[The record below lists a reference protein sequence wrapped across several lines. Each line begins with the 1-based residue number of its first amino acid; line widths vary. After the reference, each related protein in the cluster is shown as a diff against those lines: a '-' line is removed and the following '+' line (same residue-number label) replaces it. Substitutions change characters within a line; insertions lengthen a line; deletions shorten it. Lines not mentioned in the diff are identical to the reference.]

1 MANAAEYAQWITNNA
16 DKKGTPEFNTV
27 ANAYQAARIQEQ
39 QASKPSGSLMD
50 TIKSGVSQV
59 KELFPQNNEEYL
71 ALKAKMGNVNSE
83 ENLKRNYETALGFL
97 PAQGVGQITTKL
109 FPGIAETV
117 AGAAKQTIPERLMQ
131 ASLKPLQKQLE
142 SGQAKT
148 AIQTLLKE
156 DVNPTL
162 TKTIFGKGI
171 DTLQAKVDT
180 LNSQIVNIIK
190 DSKRTVN
197 KSEVVAYLDDLEKN
211 ALNNALPAGDLAAIQ
226 AARQEFLSHPLLKN
240 MEEIPVQLAQKLK
253 TGTYKSL
260 GEKAYGELKSA
271 TVESGKTLARG
282 LKDLIGK
289 AEPGV
294 LGLNKESQAL
304 YDTLDVAERRA
315 LMEANK
321 DIAGLSTLSKDMKNQ
336 IAMMADRS
344 ANFKALL
351 ARTIY
356 KAGKTGEKYSG
367 LLGKEIPYTSTTG
380 KELIPPLLVKGG
392 GLLSQFNE

>member
-1 MANAAEYAQWITNNA
+1 MATAAEYAQWITENA
-16 DKKGTPEFNTV
+16 DKKGTPEFTTV
-27 ANAYQAARIQEQ
+27 ANAYQAAKIKEQ
-39 QASKPSGSLMD
+39 QGSKPSGSLVD
-50 TIKSGVSQV
+50 TIKSGISDI
-59 KELFPQNNEEYL
+59 KELFPQNREEYL
-71 ALKAKMGNVNSE
+71 ALKAKMGTPTQE
-83 ENLKRNYETALGFL
+83 QMLKEGYQTAINFL
-97 PAQGVGQITTKL
+97 PASGVGQVTTKL
-109 FPGIAETV
+109 FPGIAEIV
-117 AGAAKQTIPERLMQ
+117 KRTIPERLMQ
-131 ASLKPLQKQLE
+131 SALKPTLKQLE
-142 SGQAKT
+142 TGQADT

-180 LNSQIVNIIK
+180 LNSQIVDIIK
-190 DSKRTVN
+190 NSKGTVN
-197 KSEVVAYLDDLEKN
+197 KSQVVAYLDDLEKN
-211 ALNNALPAGDLAAIQ
+211 ALNSALPAGDIAAIQ

-240 MEEIPVQLAQKLK
+240 IEEIPIQLAQKLK
-253 TGTYKSL
+253 VGTYKSL
-260 GEKAYGELKSA
+260 GEKAYGELKGA
-271 TVESGKTLARG
+271 TIESGKTLARG

-315 LMEANK
+315 FMEANK

-344 ANFKALL
+344 APFKALL

-356 KAGKTGEKYSG
+356 KAGKAGEKYSG

>member
-1 MANAAEYAQWITNNA
+1 MATAAEYAQWITENA

-27 ANAYQAARIQEQ
+27 ANAYQAAKIKEGQV
-39 QASKPSGSLMD
+39 SKPSGSLVD
-50 TIKSGVSQV
+50 TIKSGISQV
-59 KELFPQNNEEYL
+59 KELFPQNPQEKAALQEKIGNIKPEEYYQV
-71 ALKAKMGNVNSE
+71 AQN
-83 ENLKRNYETALGFL
+83 FL
-97 PAQGVGQITTKL
+97 PVTGVGQVTTKL

-117 AGAAKQTIPERLMQ
+117 KRTIPETLMQ
-131 ASLKPLQKQLE
+131 SALKPTLKQLE
-142 SGQAKT
+142 TGQADT

-180 LNSQIVNIIK
+180 LNSQIVDIIK
-190 DSKRTVN
+190 NSKGTVN
-197 KSEVVAYLDDLEKN
+197 KSQVVAYLDDLEKN
-211 ALNNALPAGDLAAIQ
+211 ALNSALPAGDIAAIQ

-240 MEEIPVQLAQKLK
+240 IEEIPVQLAQKLK
-253 TGTYKSL
+253 IGTYKSL
-260 GEKAYGELKSA
+260 GEKAYGELKGA
-271 TVESGKTLARG
+271 TIESGKTLARG

-289 AEPGV
+289 VEPGV

-315 LMEANK
+315 FMEANK

-344 ANFKALL
+344 APFKALL

>member
-1 MANAAEYAQWITNNA
+1 MATAAEYAQWITENA
-16 DKKGTPEFNTV
+16 DKKGTPEFTTV
-27 ANAYQAARIQEQ
+27 ANAYQAAKIKEQ
-39 QASKPSGSLMD
+39 QGSKPSGSLVES
-50 TIKSGVSQV
+50 IKSGISQV
-59 KELFPQNNEEYL
+59 KELFPQNPQEKAALQEKIGNIKPEEYYQV
-71 ALKAKMGNVNSE
+71 AQN
-83 ENLKRNYETALGFL
+83 FL
-97 PAQGVGQITTKL
+97 PVTGVGQVTSKL
-109 FPGIAETV
+109 FPGVAETV
-117 AGAAKQTIPERLMQ
+117 KRTIPETLMQ
-131 ASLKPLQKQLE
+131 SALKPTLKQLE
-142 SGQAKT
+142 TGQADT

-180 LNSQIVNIIK
+180 LNSQIVDIIK
-190 DSKRTVN
+190 KSKGTVN
-197 KSEVVAYLDDLEKN
+197 KSQVVAYLDDLEKN
-211 ALNNALPAGDLAAIQ
+211 ALNSALPAGDIAAIQ

-240 MEEIPVQLAQKLK
+240 IEEIPVQLAQKLK
-253 TGTYKSL
+253 VGTYKSL
-260 GEKAYGELKSA
+260 GEKAYGELKGA
-271 TVESGKTLARG
+271 TIESGKTLARG

-315 LMEANK
+315 FMEANK

-344 ANFKALL
+344 APFKALL

-356 KAGKTGEKYSG
+356 KAGKAGEKYSG

>member
-1 MANAAEYAQWITNNA
+1 MANAAEYAQWITDNA

-27 ANAYQAARIQEQ
+27 ANAYQAAKIQEQ
-39 QASKPSGSLMD
+39 QASKPSGSLID
-50 TIKSGVSQV
+50 SIRSGVSQV

-71 ALKAKMGNVNSE
+71 ALKAKMGNPTQE
-83 ENLKRNYETALGFL
+83 QMLKEGYQTAINFL
-97 PAQGVGQITTKL
+97 PVSGVGQVTNKL
-109 FPGIAETV
+109 FPGIVE
-117 AGAAKQTIPERLMQ
+117 AAKRTIPEKLMQ
-131 ASLKPLQKQLE
+131 SALKPTIKQLE
-142 SGQAKT
+142 TGQANT

-180 LNSQIVNIIK
+180 LNSQIVDIIK
-190 DSKRTVN
+190 NSKGTVN
-197 KSEVVAYLDDLEKN
+197 KSQVVGYLDDLEKN

-253 TGTYKSL
+253 VGTYKSL

-392 GLLSQFNE
+392 GLLSQFNQ

>member
-27 ANAYQAARIQEQ
+27 ANAYQAAKIQEQ

-50 TIKSGVSQV
+50 TIRSGVSDI
-59 KELFPQNNEEYL
+59 KELFPQNHEEYL
-71 ALKAKMGNVNSE
+71 ALRAKIGNPTRDE
-83 ENLKRNYETALGFL
+83 MLKEYSQIGLNFAS
-97 PAQGVGQITTKL
+97 PSGVGQITNKL
-109 FPGIAETV
+109 FPGIVE
-117 AGAAKQTIPERLMQ
+117 AAKRTIPEKLMQ
-131 ASLKPLQKQLE
+131 SALKPTIKQLE
-142 SGQAKT
+142 TGQANT

-180 LNSQIVNIIK
+180 LNSQIVDIIK
-190 DSKRTVN
+190 NSKGTVN
-197 KSEVVAYLDDLEKN
+197 KSQVVAYLDDLEKN

-253 TGTYKSL
+253 VGTYKSL

>member
-1 MANAAEYAQWITNNA
+1 MASAAEYAQWITENA

-27 ANAYQAARIQEQ
+27 ANAYQAAKIKEQ
-39 QASKPSGSLMD
+39 QASKPSGSIMD
-50 TIKSGVSQV
+50 TIQSGISQV
-59 KELFPQNNEEYL
+59 KELFPQNPQEKAALQQKIGNVKPEEYYQI
-71 ALKAKMGNVNSE
+71 AQN
-83 ENLKRNYETALGFL
+83 FL
-97 PAQGVGQITTKL
+97 PAAGVGQVTTKL
-109 FPGIAETV
+109 FPGIAEAVTSTV
-117 AGAAKQTIPERLMQ
+117 KQTIPERLMQ
-131 ASLKPLQKQLE
+131 SALKPLQKQLE

-180 LNSQIVNIIK
+180 LNSQIVDIIK
-190 DSKRTVN
+190 NSKKTVN
-197 KSEVVAYLDDLEKN
+197 KSEVVAYLDDLERN

-240 MEEIPVQLAQKLK
+240 IEEIPVQLAQKLK
-253 TGTYKSL
+253 VGTYKNL

-271 TVESGKTLARG
+271 TVESGKTIARG

-315 LMEANK
+315 FMEANK
-321 DIAGLSTLSKDMKNQ
+321 DIAGISTLSKDMKNQ

-351 ARTIY
+351 ARTLY
-356 KAGKTGEKYSG
+356 KAGKTGEKYTG
-367 LLGKEIPYTSTTG
+367 LLGKEIPYLSTTG
-380 KELIPPLLVKGG
+380 KEVIPPLLVKGG
-392 GLLSQFNE
+392 GLLGQINE

>member
-1 MANAAEYAQWITNNA
+1 MATAAEYAQWITENA

-27 ANAYQAARIQEQ
+27 ANAYQAAKIKEGQV
-39 QASKPSGSLMD
+39 SKPSGSLVD
-50 TIKSGVSQV
+50 TIKSGISDI
-59 KELFPQNNEEYL
+59 KELFPQNREEYL
-71 ALKAKMGNVNSE
+71 ALKAKMGTPTQE
-83 ENLKRNYETALGFL
+83 QMLKEGYQTAINFL
-97 PAQGVGQITTKL
+97 PASGVGQVTTKL

-117 AGAAKQTIPERLMQ
+117 KRTIPETLMQ
-131 ASLKPLQKQLE
+131 SALKPTLKQLE
-142 SGQAKT
+142 TGQADT

-180 LNSQIVNIIK
+180 LNSQIVDIIK
-190 DSKRTVN
+190 NSKGTVN
-197 KSEVVAYLDDLEKN
+197 KSQVVAYLDDLEKN
-211 ALNNALPAGDLAAIQ
+211 ALNSALPAGDIAAIQ

-240 MEEIPVQLAQKLK
+240 IEEIPVQLAQKLK
-253 TGTYKSL
+253 VGTYKSL
-260 GEKAYGELKSA
+260 GEKAYGELKGA
-271 TVESGKTLARG
+271 TIESGKTLARG

-315 LMEANK
+315 FMEANK
-321 DIAGLSTLSKDMKNQ
+321 DIAGLSTLSKDMQNQ

-344 ANFKALL
+344 APFKALL

-356 KAGKTGEKYSG
+356 KAGKTGEKYTG

>member
-1 MANAAEYAQWITNNA
+1 MATAAQWITENA
-16 DKKGTPEFNTV
+16 DKKGTPEFTTV
-27 ANAYQAARIQEQ
+27 ANAYQAAKIKEQ
-39 QASKPSGSLMD
+39 QGSKPSGSLVD
-50 TIKSGVSQV
+50 TIKSGINDI
-59 KELFPQNNEEYL
+59 KELFPQNREEYL
-71 ALKAKMGNVNSE
+71 ALKAKMGTPTQE
-83 ENLKRNYETALGFL
+83 QMLKEGYQTAINFL
-97 PAQGVGQITTKL
+97 PASGVGQVTTKL

-117 AGAAKQTIPERLMQ
+117 KRTIPETLMQ
-131 ASLKPLQKQLE
+131 SALKPTLKQLE
-142 SGQAKT
+142 TGQADT

-180 LNSQIVNIIK
+180 LNSQIVDIIK
-190 DSKRTVN
+190 NSKGTVS
-197 KSEVVAYLDDLEKN
+197 KSQVVAYLDDLEKN
-211 ALNNALPAGDLAAIQ
+211 ALNSALPAGDIAAIQ

-240 MEEIPVQLAQKLK
+240 IEEIPIQLAQKLK
-253 TGTYKSL
+253 VGTYKSL
-260 GEKAYGELKSA
+260 GEKAYGELKGA
-271 TVESGKTLARG
+271 TIEAGKTLARG
-282 LKDLIGK
+282 FKDLIGK

-315 LMEANK
+315 FMEANK
-321 DIAGLSTLSKDMKNQ
+321 DIAGISTLSKDMKNQ

-344 ANFKALL
+344 APFKALL

-356 KAGKTGEKYSG
+356 KAGKAGEKYSG

-380 KELIPPLLVKGG
+380 KEVIPPLLVKGG

>member
-1 MANAAEYAQWITNNA
+1 MANATEYAQWIINNA

-27 ANAYQAARIQEQ
+27 SNAYQAAKIQEQ
-39 QASKPSGSLMD
+39 QSSKPSVSLVD
-50 TIKSGVSQV
+50 SIKSGISQV

-71 ALKAKMGNVNSE
+71 ALKEKMGNISPAE
-83 ENLKRNYETALGFL
+83 SLKQNYQTAQNFL
-97 PAQGVGQITTKL
+97 PVQGVGQITSKL

-117 AGAAKQTIPERLMQ
+117 TNTAKRTIPERLMQ
-131 ASLKPLQKQLE
+131 SALKPLQKQLE
-142 SGQAKT
+142 SGEAKT

-162 TKTIFGKGI
+162 TKTIFGKGL

-180 LNSQIVNIIK
+180 INNQISEIIK
-190 DSKRTVN
+190 NSKGTVS
-197 KSEVVAYLDDLEKN
+197 KSQVVAYLDDLEKK
-211 ALNNALPAGDLAAIQ
+211 ALNSALPSANLEAVQ

-240 MEEIPVQLAQKLK
+240 IENIPVQLAQKLK
-253 TGTYKSL
+253 IGTYADL
-260 GEKAYGELKSA
+260 GSKAYGELKSG
-271 TVESGKTLARG
+271 TVEAGKTLARG
-282 LKDLIGK
+282 FKELIGK
-289 AEPGV
+289 VEPGV

-315 LMEANK
+315 FNEANK
-321 DIAGLSTLSKDMKNQ
+321 DLAGLSTLSKDMKNQ
-336 IAMMADRS
+336 IVMMADRS

-356 KAGKTGEKYSG
+356 KAGKVGEKYSG
-367 LLGKEIPYTSTTG
+367 LLGKEIPYLSTTG
-380 KELIPPLLVKGG
+380 KEVIPPLLVKGG

>member
-27 ANAYQAARIQEQ
+27 ANAYQAAKIQEQ

-50 TIKSGVSQV
+50 TIRSGVSDI
-59 KELFPQNNEEYL
+59 KELFPQNHEEYL
-71 ALKAKMGNVNSE
+71 ALRAKIGNPTRDE
-83 ENLKRNYETALGFL
+83 MLKEYSQIGLNFAS
-97 PAQGVGQITTKL
+97 PSGVGQITNKL
-109 FPGIAETV
+109 FPGIVE
-117 AGAAKQTIPERLMQ
+117 AAKRTIPEKLMQ
-131 ASLKPLQKQLE
+131 SALKPTIKQLE
-142 SGQAKT
+142 TGQANT

-180 LNSQIVNIIK
+180 LNSQIVDIIK
-190 DSKRTVN
+190 NSKGTVN
-197 KSEVVAYLDDLEKN
+197 KSQVVAYLDDLEKN

-253 TGTYKSL
+253 VGTYKSL

-294 LGLNKESQAL
+294 LGLNKESQVL

-392 GLLSQFNE
+392 GLLSQFNQ

>member
-1 MANAAEYAQWITNNA
+1 MANAAEYAQWITDNA

-27 ANAYQAARIQEQ
+27 ANAYQAAKIQEQ

-50 TIKSGVSQV
+50 TIRSGVSDI
-59 KELFPQNNEEYL
+59 KELFPQNHEEYL
-71 ALKAKMGNVNSE
+71 ALRAKIGNPTRDE
-83 ENLKRNYETALGFL
+83 MLKEYSQIGLNFAS
-97 PAQGVGQITTKL
+97 PSGVGQVTSKL
-109 FPGIAETV
+109 FPGIVET
-117 AGAAKQTIPERLMQ
+117 AKRTIPEKLMQ
-131 ASLKPLQKQLE
+131 SALKPTLKQLE
-142 SGQAKT
+142 TGQANT

-180 LNSQIVNIIK
+180 LNSQIVDIIK
-190 DSKRTVN
+190 NSKGTVN
-197 KSEVVAYLDDLEKN
+197 KSQVVAYLDDLEKN

-226 AARQEFLSHPLLKN
+226 AAKQEFLSHPLLKN

-260 GEKAYGELKSA
+260 GEKSYGELKSA

-315 LMEANK
+315 LIEANK

>member
-1 MANAAEYAQWITNNA
+1 MATAAEYAQWITENA
-16 DKKGTPEFNTV
+16 DKKGTPEFTTV
-27 ANAYQAARIQEQ
+27 ANAYQAAKIKEQ
-39 QASKPSGSLMD
+39 QGSKPSGSLVD
-50 TIKSGVSQV
+50 TIKSGISDI
-59 KELFPQNNEEYL
+59 KELFPQNREEYL
-71 ALKAKMGNVNSE
+71 ALKAKMGTPTQE
-83 ENLKRNYETALGFL
+83 QMLKEGYQTAINFL
-97 PAQGVGQITTKL
+97 PASGVGQVTTKL

-117 AGAAKQTIPERLMQ
+117 KRTIPETLMQ
-131 ASLKPLQKQLE
+131 SALKPTLKQLE
-142 SGQAKT
+142 TGQADT

-180 LNSQIVNIIK
+180 LNSQIVDIIK
-190 DSKRTVN
+190 NSKGTVS
-197 KSEVVAYLDDLEKN
+197 KSQVVAYLDDLEKN
-211 ALNNALPAGDLAAIQ
+211 ALNSALPAGDIAAIQ

-240 MEEIPVQLAQKLK
+240 IEEIPIQLAQKLK
-253 TGTYKSL
+253 VGTYKSL
-260 GEKAYGELKSA
+260 GEKAYGELKGA
-271 TVESGKTLARG
+271 TIEAGKTLARG
-282 LKDLIGK
+282 FKDLIGK

-315 LMEANK
+315 FMEANK
-321 DIAGLSTLSKDMKNQ
+321 DIAGISTLSKDMKNQ

-344 ANFKALL
+344 APFKALL

-356 KAGKTGEKYSG
+356 KAGKAGEKYTG

>member
-1 MANAAEYAQWITNNA
+1 MATAAEYAQWITENA

-27 ANAYQAARIQEQ
+27 ANAYQAAKIKEGQGSQ
-39 QASKPSGSLMD
+39 PSGSLVD
-50 TIKSGVSQV
+50 TIKSGISDI
-59 KELFPQNNEEYL
+59 KELFPQNREEYL
-71 ALKAKMGNVNSE
+71 ALKAKMGTPTQE
-83 ENLKRNYETALGFL
+83 QMLKEGYQTAINFL
-97 PAQGVGQITTKL
+97 PASGVGQVTSKL
-109 FPGIAETV
+109 FPGIVE
-117 AGAAKQTIPERLMQ
+117 AAKRTIPERLMQ
-131 ASLKPLQKQLE
+131 SALKPTLKQLE
-142 SGQAKT
+142 TGQADT

-171 DTLQAKVDT
+171 DTLQSKVDT
-180 LNSQIVNIIK
+180 LNSQIVDIIK
-190 DSKRTVN
+190 NSKGTVN
-197 KSEVVAYLDDLEKN
+197 KSQVVAYLDDLEKN
-211 ALNNALPAGDLAAIQ
+211 ALNSALPAGDIAAIQ

-240 MEEIPVQLAQKLK
+240 IEEIPIQLAQKLK
-253 TGTYKSL
+253 VGTYKSL
-260 GEKAYGELKSA
+260 GEKAYGELKGA
-271 TVESGKTLARG
+271 TIESGKTLARG

-315 LMEANK
+315 FMEANK

-344 ANFKALL
+344 APFKALL

-356 KAGKTGEKYSG
+356 KAGKAGEKYSG

>member
-1 MANAAEYAQWITNNA
+1 MASASEYAQWITENA

-27 ANAYQAARIQEQ
+27 ANAYQAAKIQEQ
-39 QASKPSGSLMD
+39 QGSKPSGSLMD
-50 TIKSGVSQV
+50 TIQSGISQV
-59 KELFPQNNEEYL
+59 KELFPQNPQEKAALQQKIGNVKPEEYYQI
-71 ALKAKMGNVNSE
+71 AQN
-83 ENLKRNYETALGFL
+83 FL
-97 PAQGVGQITTKL
+97 PAAGVGQVTTKL
-109 FPGIAETV
+109 FPGMAETV
-117 AGAAKQTIPERLMQ
+117 SNVAKQTIPERLMQ

-180 LNSQIVNIIK
+180 LNSQIVDIIK
-190 DSKRTVN
+190 NSKGTVN
-197 KSEVVAYLDDLEKN
+197 KSQVVAYLDDLEKN
-211 ALNNALPAGDLAAIQ
+211 ALNSALPAGDIAAIQ
-226 AARQEFLSHPLLKN
+226 AARQEFLAHPLLKN
-240 MEEIPVQLAQKLK
+240 IEEIPIQLAQKLK
-253 TGTYKSL
+253 VGTYKSL
-260 GEKAYGELKSA
+260 GEKAYGELKGA
-271 TVESGKTLARG
+271 TIESGKTLARG

-315 LMEANK
+315 FMEANK
-321 DIAGLSTLSKDMKNQ
+321 DIAGLSTLSKDVKNQ
-336 IAMMADRS
+336 VAMMADRN

-356 KAGKTGEKYSG
+356 KAGKAGEKYSG

-380 KELIPPLLVKGG
+380 KEVIPPLLVKGG

>member
-1 MANAAEYAQWITNNA
+1 MATAAEYAQWITENA
-16 DKKGTPEFNTV
+16 DKKGTPEFTTV
-27 ANAYQAARIQEQ
+27 ANAYQAAKIKEQ
-39 QASKPSGSLMD
+39 QGSKPSGSLVD
-50 TIKSGVSQV
+50 TIKSGISQV
-59 KELFPQNNEEYL
+59 KELFPQNPQEKAALQEKIGNIKPEEYYQV
-71 ALKAKMGNVNSE
+71 AQN
-83 ENLKRNYETALGFL
+83 FL
-97 PAQGVGQITTKL
+97 PVTGVGQVTTKL

-117 AGAAKQTIPERLMQ
+117 KRTIPETLMQ
-131 ASLKPLQKQLE
+131 SALKPTLKQLE
-142 SGQAKT
+142 TGQADT

-180 LNSQIVNIIK
+180 LNSQIVDIIK
-190 DSKRTVN
+190 NSKGTVN
-197 KSEVVAYLDDLEKN
+197 KSQVVAYLDDLEKN
-211 ALNNALPAGDLAAIQ
+211 ALNSALPAGDIAAIQ

-240 MEEIPVQLAQKLK
+240 IEEIPIQLAQKLK
-253 TGTYKSL
+253 VGTYKSL
-260 GEKAYGELKSA
+260 GEKAYGELKGA
-271 TVESGKTLARG
+271 TIESGKTLARG

-315 LMEANK
+315 FMEANK

-344 ANFKALL
+344 APFKALL

-356 KAGKTGEKYSG
+356 KAGKAGEKYSG

>member
-1 MANAAEYAQWITNNA
+1 MATAAEYAQWITENA
-16 DKKGTPEFNTV
+16 DKKGTPEFTTV
-27 ANAYQAARIQEQ
+27 ANAYQAAKIKEQ
-39 QASKPSGSLMD
+39 QGSKPSGSLVD
-50 TIKSGVSQV
+50 TIKSGISQV
-59 KELFPQNNEEYL
+59 KELFPQNPQEKAALQEKIGNIKPEEYYQV
-71 ALKAKMGNVNSE
+71 AQN
-83 ENLKRNYETALGFL
+83 FL
-97 PAQGVGQITTKL
+97 PVTGVGQVTTKL

-117 AGAAKQTIPERLMQ
+117 TGAVKQTIPERLMQ
-131 ASLKPLQKQLE
+131 SALKPLQKQLE
-142 SGQAKT
+142 SGKAQT

-180 LNSQIVNIIK
+180 LNSQIVDFIK
-190 DSKRTVN
+190 NSKGTVN
-197 KSEVVAYLDDLEKN
+197 KSQVVAYLDDLEKN
-211 ALNNALPAGDLAAIQ
+211 ALNSALPAGDIAAIQ

-240 MEEIPVQLAQKLK
+240 IEEIPIQLAQKLK
-253 TGTYKSL
+253 VGTYKSL
-260 GEKAYGELKSA
+260 GEKAYGELKGA
-271 TVESGKTLARG
+271 TIESGKTLARG

-315 LMEANK
+315 FMEANK

-344 ANFKALL
+344 APFKALL

-356 KAGKTGEKYSG
+356 KAGKAGEKYSG

>member
-50 TIKSGVSQV
+50 TIKSGISQV

-71 ALKAKMGNVNSE
+71 ALKAKMGNMSPE
-83 ENLKRNYETALGFL
+83 ESLKQNYQTAQNFL
-97 PAQGVGQITTKL
+97 PVSGVGQITTKL
-109 FPGIAETV
+109 FPGMAETV
-117 AGAAKQTIPERLMQ
+117 AGAVKQTIPERLMQ

-253 TGTYKSL
+253 IGTYKSL

>member
-1 MANAAEYAQWITNNA
+1 MATAAEYAQWITENA
-16 DKKGTPEFNTV
+16 DKKGTPEFTTV
-27 ANAYQAARIQEQ
+27 ANAYQAAKIKEQ
-39 QASKPSGSLMD
+39 QGSKPSGSLVD
-50 TIKSGVSQV
+50 TIKSGISDI
-59 KELFPQNNEEYL
+59 KELFPQNREEYL
-71 ALKAKMGNVNSE
+71 ALKAKMGTPTQE
-83 ENLKRNYETALGFL
+83 QMLKEGYQTAINFL
-97 PAQGVGQITTKL
+97 PASGVGQVTTKL

-117 AGAAKQTIPERLMQ
+117 KRTIPETLMQ
-131 ASLKPLQKQLE
+131 SALKPTLKQLE
-142 SGQAKT
+142 TGQADT

-180 LNSQIVNIIK
+180 LNSQIVDIIK
-190 DSKRTVN
+190 NSKGTVS
-197 KSEVVAYLDDLEKN
+197 KSQVVAYLDDLEKN
-211 ALNNALPAGDLAAIQ
+211 ALNSALPAGDIAAIQ

-240 MEEIPVQLAQKLK
+240 IEEIPIQLAQKLK
-253 TGTYKSL
+253 VGTYKSL
-260 GEKAYGELKSA
+260 GEKAYGELKGA
-271 TVESGKTLARG
+271 TIEAGKTLARG
-282 LKDLIGK
+282 FKDLIGK

-315 LMEANK
+315 FMEANK
-321 DIAGLSTLSKDMKNQ
+321 DIAGISTLSKDMKNQ

-344 ANFKALL
+344 APFKALL

-356 KAGKTGEKYSG
+356 KAGKAGEKYSG

>member
-1 MANAAEYAQWITNNA
+1 MATAAEYAQWITENA
-16 DKKGTPEFNTV
+16 DKKGTPEFSTV
-27 ANAYQAARIQEQ
+27 ANAYQAAKIKEGQG
-39 QASKPSGSLMD
+39 SKPSGSLMD
-50 TIKSGVSQV
+50 TIQSGISQV
-59 KELFPQNNEEYL
+59 KELFPQNPQEKAALQEKIGNIKPDEYYKI
-71 ALKAKMGNVNSE
+71 AQN
-83 ENLKRNYETALGFL
+83 FL
-97 PAQGVGQITTKL
+97 PVSGVGQVTTKL
-109 FPGIAETV
+109 FPGMAETV

-180 LNSQIVNIIK
+180 LNSQIVDVIK
-190 DSKRTVN
+190 NSKGTVN
-197 KSEVVAYLDDLEKN
+197 KSQVVAYLDDLEKN
-211 ALNNALPAGDLAAIQ
+211 ALNSALPAGDLAAIQ
-226 AARQEFLSHPLLKN
+226 AARQEFLAHPLLKN
-240 MEEIPVQLAQKLK
+240 VEEIPVQLAQKLK
-253 TGTYKSL
+253 VGTYKSL
-260 GEKAYGELKSA
+260 GEKAYGELKGA
-271 TVESGKTLARG
+271 TIESGKTLARG

-289 AEPGV
+289 TEPGV

>member
-1 MANAAEYAQWITNNA
+1 MASAAEYAQWITENA

-27 ANAYQAARIQEQ
+27 ANAYQAAKIQEQ
-39 QASKPSGSLMD
+39 KGSKPSGSLVES
-50 TIKSGVSQV
+50 IKSGISDI
-59 KELFPQNNEEYL
+59 KELFPQNHEEYL
-71 ALKAKMGNVNSE
+71 ALRAKIGNPTRDE
-83 ENLKRNYETALGFL
+83 MLKEYSQIGLNFAS
-97 PAQGVGQITTKL
+97 PSGVGQVTSKL

-117 AGAAKQTIPERLMQ
+117 SNVAKQTIPERLMQ
-131 ASLKPLQKQLE
+131 SSLKPLQKQLE

-180 LNSQIVNIIK
+180 LNSQIVDIIK
-190 DSKRTVN
+190 NSKKTVN

-211 ALNNALPAGDLAAIQ
+211 ALNNALPAGDIAAIQ
-226 AARQEFLSHPLLKN
+226 AARQEFLAHPLLKN
-240 MEEIPVQLAQKLK
+240 LEEIPVQLAQKLK
-253 TGTYKSL
+253 VGTYKSL

-315 LMEANK
+315 FMEANK
-321 DIAGLSTLSKDMKNQ
+321 DIAGLSTLSKDVKNQ
-336 IAMMADRS
+336 VAMMADRS

-356 KAGKTGEKYSG
+356 KAGKAGEKYSG

-380 KELIPPLLVKGG
+380 KEVIPPLLVKGG

>member
-1 MANAAEYAQWITNNA
+1 MATAAEYAQWITENA
-16 DKKGTPEFNTV
+16 DKKGTPEFSTV
-27 ANAYQAARIQEQ
+27 ANAYQAAKIKEQ
-39 QASKPSGSLMD
+39 QGSKPSGSLVES
-50 TIKSGVSQV
+50 IKSGISQV
-59 KELFPQNNEEYL
+59 KELFPQNQEEYS
-71 ALKAKMGNVNSE
+71 ALQNKLSAATPEQMLK
-83 ENLKRNYETALGFL
+83 ENYQTGINFL
-97 PAQGVGQITTKL
+97 PAQGVGQITNKL
-109 FPGIAETV
+109 FPGIAQTV
-117 AGAAKQTIPERLMQ
+117 SGAAKQTIPERLMQ
-131 ASLKPLQKQLE
+131 SALKPLQKQLE

-180 LNSQIVNIIK
+180 LNSQIVDVIK
-190 DSKRTVN
+190 NSKGTVN
-197 KSEVVAYLDDLEKN
+197 KSQVVAYLDDLEKN
-211 ALNNALPAGDLAAIQ
+211 ALNSALPAGDIAAIQ

-240 MEEIPVQLAQKLK
+240 IEEIPIQLAQKLK
-253 TGTYKSL
+253 VGTYKSL
-260 GEKAYGELKSA
+260 GEKAYGELKGA
-271 TVESGKTLARG
+271 TIESGKTLARG

-315 LMEANK
+315 FMEANK

-344 ANFKALL
+344 APFKALL

-356 KAGKTGEKYSG
+356 KAGKAGEKYTG

>member
-1 MANAAEYAQWITNNA
+1 MASAAEYAQWITENA

-27 ANAYQAARIQEQ
+27 ANAYQAAKIKEQ
-39 QASKPSGSLMD
+39 QVSKPSGSIMD
-50 TIKSGVSQV
+50 TIQSGISQV
-59 KELFPQNNEEYL
+59 KELFPQNPQEKAALQQKIGNVKPEEYYQI
-71 ALKAKMGNVNSE
+71 AQN
-83 ENLKRNYETALGFL
+83 FL
-97 PAQGVGQITTKL
+97 PVSGVGQVTTKL
-109 FPGIAETV
+109 FPGMAETV
-117 AGAAKQTIPERLMQ
+117 SNVAKQTIPERLMQ
-131 ASLKPLQKQLE
+131 SALKPLQKQLE

-171 DTLQAKVDT
+171 DTLQSKVDT
-180 LNSQIVNIIK
+180 LNSQIVDIIK
-190 DSKRTVN
+190 SSKKTVN

-226 AARQEFLSHPLLKN
+226 AARQEFLAHPLLKN
-240 MEEIPVQLAQKLK
+240 LEEIPVQLAQKLK
-253 TGTYKSL
+253 VGTYKSL

-271 TVESGKTLARG
+271 TVESGKTIARG

-315 LMEANK
+315 FMEANK
-321 DIAGLSTLSKDMKNQ
+321 DIAGISTLSKDMKNQ

-351 ARTIY
+351 ARTLY
-356 KAGKTGEKYSG
+356 KAGKTGEKYTG
-367 LLGKEIPYTSTTG
+367 LLGKEIPYLSTTG
-380 KELIPPLLVKGG
+380 KEVIPPLLVKGG
-392 GLLSQFNE
+392 GLLGQINE

>member
-1 MANAAEYAQWITNNA
+1 MASAAEYAQWITENA

-27 ANAYQAARIQEQ
+27 ANAYQAAKIQEQ
-39 QASKPSGSLMD
+39 KGSKPSGSLVDMV
-50 TIKSGVSQV
+50 KSGVSQV
-59 KELFPQNNEEYL
+59 KELFPQNPQEKAALQEKIDNVKPEEYYQI
-71 ALKAKMGNVNSE
+71 AQN
-83 ENLKRNYETALGFL
+83 FL
-97 PAQGVGQITTKL
+97 PGAGVGQVTSKL
-109 FPGIAETV
+109 FPGIASAV
-117 AGAAKQTIPERLMQ
+117 SSAVKQTIPERLMQ
-131 ASLKPLQKQLE
+131 SALKPTMKQLE

-162 TKTIFGKGI
+162 GKTIFGKGI
-171 DTLQAKVDT
+171 DVLQSKVDT
-180 LNSQIVNIIK
+180 INSQIVDIIK
-190 DSKRTVN
+190 NSKGTVN
-197 KSEVVAYLDDLEKN
+197 KSQVVAYLDDLEKN

-226 AARQEFLSHPLLKN
+226 AARQEFLAHPLLKN
-240 MEEIPVQLAQKLK
+240 IEEIPVQLAQKLK
-253 TGTYKSL
+253 VGTYKSL

-315 LMEANK
+315 LMEVNK

-344 ANFKALL
+344 APFKALL

-356 KAGKTGEKYSG
+356 KAGKTGEKIGG
-367 LLGKEIPYTSTTG
+367 LLGKEVPYLSTTG
-380 KELIPPLLVKGG
+380 KEVIPPLLVKGG
-392 GLLSQFNE
+392 GLLGQINE

>member
-27 ANAYQAARIQEQ
+27 ANAYQAAKIQEQ

-50 TIKSGVSQV
+50 SIRSGVSQV

-83 ENLKRNYETALGFL
+83 ENLKRGYETGLGFL

-117 AGAAKQTIPERLMQ
+117 AGAVKQTIPERLMQ
-131 ASLKPLQKQLE
+131 SALKPLQKQLE

-180 LNSQIVNIIK
+180 LNSQIVGIIK

-282 LKDLIGK
+282 LKDLVGK

-315 LMEANK
+315 FMEANK
-321 DIAGLSTLSKDMKNQ
+321 DIAGLSTLSKDVQNQ
-336 IAMMADRS
+336 LTMMADRS

-356 KAGKTGEKYSG
+356 KAGQAGEKYSG
-367 LLGKEIPYTSTTG
+367 LLGKEIPYLSTTG
-380 KELIPPLLVKGG
+380 REVIPPLLVKGG
-392 GLLSQFNE
+392 GLLGQNNQ

>member
-27 ANAYQAARIQEQ
+27 ANAYQAAKIQEQ

-50 TIKSGVSQV
+50 TIRSGVSDI
-59 KELFPQNNEEYL
+59 KELFPQNHEEYL
-71 ALKAKMGNVNSE
+71 ALRAKIGNPTRDE
-83 ENLKRNYETALGFL
+83 MLKEYSQIGLNFAS
-97 PAQGVGQITTKL
+97 PSGVGQITNKL
-109 FPGIAETV
+109 FPGIVE
-117 AGAAKQTIPERLMQ
+117 AAKRTIPEKLMQ
-131 ASLKPLQKQLE
+131 SALKPTIKQLE

-180 LNSQIVNIIK
+180 LNSQIVDIIK
-190 DSKRTVN
+190 NSKGTVN
-197 KSEVVAYLDDLEKN
+197 KSQVVAYLDDLEKN

-253 TGTYKSL
+253 VGTYKSL

>member
-117 AGAAKQTIPERLMQ
+117 AGAVKQTIPERLMQ
-131 ASLKPLQKQLE
+131 SALKPLQKQLE

-180 LNSQIVNIIK
+180 LNSQIVGIIK

-282 LKDLIGK
+282 LKDLVGK

-315 LMEANK
+315 FMEANK
-321 DIAGLSTLSKDMKNQ
+321 DIAGLSTLSKDVQNQ
-336 IAMMADRS
+336 LTMMADRS

-356 KAGKTGEKYSG
+356 KAGKAGEKYSG
-367 LLGKEIPYTSTTG
+367 LLGKEIPYLSTTG
-380 KELIPPLLVKGG
+380 REVIPPLLVKGG
-392 GLLSQFNE
+392 GLLGQNNQ